1 MKKQFITEAARMQK
15 LAGIITESQLNE
27 NKASR
32 IETMIQQEYPEI
44 IQSGEV
50 EQGTEEW
57 LFLIQL
63 ALKAYGINIEDEDDI
78 LAATD
83 GEGPYAE
90 QIANL
95 NYEHISDL
103 ETALENL
110 GVEVF

>member
-57 LFLIQL
+57 LFLLQL
-63 ALKAYGINIEDEDDI
+63 ALKAYGINIENEYDI
-78 LAATD
+78 LKATN
-83 GEGPYAE
+83 GEGPYAQ
-90 QIANL
+90 QIENL
-95 NYEHISDL
+95 NYKHISDL